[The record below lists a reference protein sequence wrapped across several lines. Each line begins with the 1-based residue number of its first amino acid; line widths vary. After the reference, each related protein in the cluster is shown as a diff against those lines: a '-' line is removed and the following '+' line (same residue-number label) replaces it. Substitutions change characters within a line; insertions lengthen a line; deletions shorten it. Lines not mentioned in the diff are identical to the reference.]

1 LIEIVG
7 RCLNVNGQ
15 GALRFIDRIWDTS
28 KAQDVNIVKFNYV
41 QFNDVARSFG
51 KLKNRFPHA
60 EHFVF
65 EETNISLLGQL
76 NALAEVQGLTSIRI
90 DAGNPIVSKDWKTY
104 AIFRLAHWGLVVI
117 DGKQVCSECTRGIR
131 RRADSDPE
139 PLRKI
144 SP

>member
-1 LIEIVG
+1 
-7 RCLNVNGQ
+7 
-15 GALRFIDRIWDTS
+15 
-28 KAQDVNIVKFNYV
+28 V
-41 QFNDVARSFG
+41 QFNDVAKLFG

-117 DGKQVCSECTRGIR
+117 DGKQVSERVYEGNSYKGGRIPIHLSEMR
-131 RRADSDPE
+131 S
-139 PLRKI
+139 L
-144 SP
+144 